1 MKCGLLGKKLGHSFS
16 PMIHSRLGDY
26 EYDLYEKSE
35 EELEDF
41 IKNGD
46 WDGLNVTVPY
56 KKEVFKFLDEV
67 SETAKALG
75 SVNTVVKRN
84 GKIYGDNTDVY
95 GFEKLLSDSEVDVK
109 GKKTLVLG
117 SGGASVSVKYAL
129 LKAGADVTVI
139 SRSGENNYENIDKNA
154 DAKIIVNTTPVG
166 MYPNNLETPLDVSIF
181 KECEACFDIIYNP
194 HRTKLMLDAEEN
206 GIKTFNGLMMLVAQA
221 VRSSEIFTG
230 SKIDKKVI
238 SEITAEI
245 NAMTEN
251 IVLIGMPGCGKS
263 LVAKELSNRTGKE
276 FFDSDEEVFKL
287 VGRKPAEIIKA
298 DGEEAFRAVE
308 TKVLSELGKKS
319 GIILATG
326 GGCVTRKRNYPIL
339 RQNGCIVRILRSIDE
354 LATDGRPLSEMKGIQ
369 KLAEEREEMYCAF
382 ADCAVENNST
392 PKDVA
397 EKILC
402 SIEKMNS

>member
-16 PMIHSRLGDY
+16 PMIHSKLGDY
-26 EYDLYEKSE
+26 GYDLYEKSE

-41 IKNGD
+41 IRNGD

-56 KKEVFKFLDEV
+56 KKEVFKLLDEA
-67 SETAKALG
+67 SETARALG

-84 GKIYGDNTDVY
+84 SKIFGDNTDVY
-95 GFEKLLSDSEVDVK
+95 GFETLLLESGVDVK
-109 GKKTLVLG
+109 NKKTLVLG

-129 LKAGADVTVI
+129 LKAGADVTVV

-221 VRSSEIFTG
+221 VRSSEIFTD
-230 SKIDKKVI
+230 SEIDRKVI
-238 SEITAEI
+238 RNITSEIKAL
-245 NAMTEN
+245 TEN
-251 IVLIGMPGCGKS
+251 IVLVGMPGCGKS
-263 LVAKELSNRTGKE
+263 SVAGELSKMTGKE
-276 FFDSDEEVFKL
+276 VFDSDEEILKET
-287 VGRKPAEIIKA
+287 GRKPSDIIKT
-298 DGEEAFRAVE
+298 DGEEAFRTIE
-308 TKVLSELGKKS
+308 TEVLTDLGKKS

-326 GGCVTRKRNYPIL
+326 GGCVTRERNYQIL
-339 RQNGCIVRILRSIDE
+339 HQNGCVVRIKRNIDK
-354 LATDGRPLSEMKGIQ
+354 LAINDRPLSQQKGL
-369 KLAEEREEMYCAF
+369 KALAEEREEMYHRF
-382 ADCAVENNST
+382 SDFSVENTISPQKT
-392 PKDVA
+392 A
-397 EKILC
+397 ENIMQML
-402 SIEKMNS
+402 SDLQR

>member
-16 PMIHSRLGDY
+16 PMIHSKLGDY
-26 EYDLYEKSE
+26 GYDLYEKSE

-41 IKNGD
+41 IRNGD

-56 KKEVFKFLDEV
+56 KKEVFKLLDEA
-67 SETAKALG
+67 SETARALG

-84 GKIYGDNTDVY
+84 GKIFGDNTDVY
-95 GFEKLLSDSEVDVK
+95 GFETLLLESGVDVK
-109 GKKTLVLG
+109 NKKTLVLG

-129 LKAGADVTVI
+129 LKAGADVTVV

-221 VRSSEIFTG
+221 VRSSEIFTD
-230 SKIDKKVI
+230 SEIDRKVI
-238 SEITAEI
+238 RNITSEIKAL
-245 NAMTEN
+245 TEN
-251 IVLIGMPGCGKS
+251 IVLVGMPGCGKS
-263 LVAKELSNRTGKE
+263 SVAGELSKMTGKE
-276 FFDSDEEVFKL
+276 VFDSDEEILKET
-287 VGRKPAEIIKA
+287 GRKPSDIIKT
-298 DGEEAFRAVE
+298 DGEEAFRTIE
-308 TKVLSELGKKS
+308 TEVLTDLGKKS

-326 GGCVTRKRNYPIL
+326 GGCVTRERNYQIL
-339 RQNGCIVRILRSIDE
+339 HQNGCVVRIKRNIDK
-354 LATDGRPLSEMKGIQ
+354 LAINDRPLSQQKGL
-369 KLAEEREEMYCAF
+369 KALAEEREEMYHRF
-382 ADCAVENNST
+382 SDFSVENTISPQKT
-392 PKDVA
+392 A
-397 EKILC
+397 ENIMQML
-402 SIEKMNS
+402 SDLQR